1 MKRNEIIN
9 LLLKLISIPSYRGYQ
24 YGVKELADFLRDFFV
39 VHGIESYLYDL
50 GHNQVNLITSIGNG
64 EKAILLASHLDTV
77 EIENMT
83 VPAFGKKDK
92 DVIYGRG
99 ACDMKGG
106 IAAMVSALVDLSKE
120 KLKNKIIFLADAGEE
135 QQSIGADSFL
145 KSKFSNYNYVIV
157 GEPTNLKPVIA
168 HKGMMWLHVIFKGKP
183 AHASFPERGI
193 NAINSAGLFI
203 QLIVSD
209 LLPKLSK
216 KRDNLLGTPTL
227 NIGEIHGGSGI
238 NLVAAECSVFIDRRY
253 LPAEERK
260 EVFEEIEKMAH
271 QVAHKTKTYATV
283 IEMKETLNPKR
294 GPFKISANHKFT
306 KMITA
311 ILKDM
316 NLYNTP
322 TSVSFWTEASLF
334 THNNSIP
341 GIVIGPG
348 DPSLAHTPNECIDI
362 EEVIKA
368 SEIYRTI
375 CINL

>member
-1 MKRNEIIN
+1 MKRNEIFN

-24 YGVKELADFLRDFFV
+24 YGVKELADFLRDFFLD
-39 VHGIESYLYDL
+39 HSIESYLYDL
-50 GHNQVNLITSIGNG
+50 GHNQVNLVTSIGNG
-64 EKAILLASHLDTV
+64 ENAILLASHLDTV
-77 EIENMT
+77 EIEGMT
-83 VPAFGKKDK
+83 VPAFGKRDK
-92 DVIYGRG
+92 NIIYGRG
-99 ACDMKGG
+99 ACDMKSG
-106 IAAMVSALVDLSKE
+106 IAAMASALVDLSKE
-120 KLKNKIIFLADAGEE
+120 RLKKRIIFLADAGEE
-135 QQSIGADSFL
+135 QQSIGADYFL

-168 HKGMMWLHVIFKGKP
+168 HKGMMWLQVTFKGKP

-193 NAINSAGLFI
+193 NAINSASLFI
-203 QLIVSD
+203 QLAVND
-209 LLPKLSK
+209 LLPKLYK
-216 KRDNLLGTPTL
+216 KKDNLLGVPTL
-227 NIGEIHGGSGI
+227 NIGEIHGGAGI
-238 NLVAAECSVFIDRRY
+238 NLVASECNVFIDRRY
-253 LPAEERK
+253 LPSEERK
-260 EVFEEIEKMAH
+260 EVFKEIEKMAH
-271 QVAHKTKTYATV
+271 QVAYKTKTYVTV
-283 IEMKETLNPKR
+283 IEMEETSNPKR
-294 GPFKISANHKFT
+294 IPFKISANHGFT

-322 TSVSFWTEASLF
+322 TSVSFWTEAPLF
-334 THNNSIP
+334 TQNNSIP